1 MNDRGFDGFK
11 TMSNQTQAEQDFQM
25 ADLGPALIS
34 VRQLNVHYGTVPALD
49 CPELHV
55 PQGAIVTVIGANGA
69 GKSTLLNAMMGN
81 LPTNGHAR
89 GEVVYREQVISDWS
103 VGQRVGQEGREGLA
117 RMAVG
122 DALLRGGVG
131 RRRQRVSGW

>member
-55 PQGAIVTVIGANGA
+55 PQGAIVTVIGANGRSEERRV
-69 GKSTLLNAMMGN
+69 GKSVAHGGGRMMRRR
-81 LPTNGHAR
+81 A
-89 GEVVYREQVISDWS
+89 VAV
-103 VGQRVGQEGREGLA
+103 
-117 RMAVG
+117 RMSG
-122 DALLRGGVG
+122 DA
-131 RRRQRVSGW
+131 